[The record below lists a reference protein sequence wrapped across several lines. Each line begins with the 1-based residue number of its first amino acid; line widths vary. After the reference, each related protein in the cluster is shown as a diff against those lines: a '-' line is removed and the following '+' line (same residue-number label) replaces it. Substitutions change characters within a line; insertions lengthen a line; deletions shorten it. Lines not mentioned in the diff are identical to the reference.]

1 VFLLVDGDKVV
12 VCINGVFGMRMQE
25 NITRFGG
32 VAVVVEDDWGTAV
45 SLDKVEQTLKD
56 NADAKILAF
65 VHAETS
71 TGARSDAK
79 ALCKIAHDNN
89 CITIVDA
96 VTSLG
101 SLPSPLLTIHDF
113 FDGVSMSFPS
123 LLLTS

>member
-1 VFLLVDGDKVV
+1 LAKQVSIPAEPGADTGMVNSFSVLKIVFKPSLVSCDKVV

-65 VHAETS
+65 
-71 TGARSDAK
+71 
-79 ALCKIAHDNN
+79 N
-89 CITIVDA
+89 
-96 VTSLG
+96 SL
-101 SLPSPLLTIHDF
+101 
-113 FDGVSMSFPS
+113 
-123 LLLTS
+123 

>member
-1 VFLLVDGDKVV
+1 V

-65 VHAETS
+65 V
-71 TGARSDAK
+71 RR
-79 ALCKIAHDNN
+79 
-89 CITIVDA
+89 
-96 VTSLG
+96 
-101 SLPSPLLTIHDF
+101 
-113 FDGVSMSFPS
+113 
-123 LLLTS
+123 